1 MATEIPADLYS
12 DFLLDNLVLDNIQ
25 QFSLIKLDKVKN
37 ELLKC
42 NKRKLL
48 TDNQN
53 IQFNKLNIELEK
65 YDDGRISFNLIR
77 QQRQLFA
84 KACILQNKSNL
95 LIVNNHYEQITQ
107 SIRDETRN
115 KINTYMKEKQL
126 CECGQEIIRAHLS
139 RHQKTKSHYNNLANP
154 QQEKVSLSEEE
165 IKNKMNAYMTEKLH
179 CECGQEIIRANLSRH
194 KQTKRHIDKIHN

>member
-1 MATEIPADLYS
+1 MATEIPADLYT
-12 DFLLDNLVLDNIQ
+12 DFLLDNLVLENIKEL
-25 QFSLIKLDKVKN
+25 SLTKIDKIKN
-37 ELLKC
+37 ELLKS

-48 TDNQN
+48 TNNQN

-65 YDDGRISFNLIR
+65 YDDVQTPFNLMR

-115 KINTYMKEKQL
+115 KINTYMKEKQR
-126 CECGQEIIRAHLS
+126 CECGEDIIRANLS
-139 RHQKTKSHYNNLANP
+139 RHQKTKSHYNNIANP
-154 QQEKVSLSEEE
+154 QQEKVSLSVEEKKQ
-165 IKNKMNAYMTEKLH
+165 KNNAYMTEKLH

-194 KQTKRHIDKIHN
+194 KQTKRHIDKMSN